1 MWSSHLIAY
10 IAGGFTL
17 FPVLALVF
25 ILVTHLNTL
34 LCDSTV
40 WKLSLSAFRT
50 RKIHLH
56 RVPAGS
62 ATVKEAAIAPNH
74 EQLYKVGWLRV
85 TREDNIGIPEPSLGD
100 MVKAF
105 IASKTNSRRKPAP
118 DYYFAVLRYSTL
130 FLYDSEKQ
138 LDCKGVII
146 VSNHN
151 VRIYPNGQQE
161 HEVFSRPSSIKLEKK
176 TNSVPS
182 DKDNNPLMDDDSL
195 ENSSY
200 FLNCERCIEKEDWY
214 FALRRASKLPAN
226 KPTEYLERIHES
238 THFDQAAMNQLIA
251 TIHSDEHHF
260 HTQWLNALLGRI
272 FFAVYK
278 TNVVKQ
284 FLYQKV
290 VTKINKLNEKT
301 PPFLGDIRVRSVQ
314 VGQALPYFTQPR
326 LLGIGPSGELTGECN
341 INYSGGFKLEI
352 DTLVKWKYSDR
363 LRPLNLNIILALTL
377 NKMKGKVLFKIKEPP
392 TNRLWFGFYEAP
404 DMDWA
409 VEPVVWDKRVGYS
422 LIIKTIEA
430 KLKEMVM
437 ENMVLPNMD
446 DFPFFPTDSAGGIFG
461 PEDAIATGKD
471 PSSSTSSAA
480 TFTPLQDK
488 LSEQLASNAAV
499 PNTSVSSS
507 DDLPATTNHQPYL
520 QDANLMSSSQSLPDL
535 FSGVAPDM
543 HSQYELASNS
553 AMDSAHS
560 SAKPMRSSSTMSR
573 RWFAGKDKPLAS
585 PTASEPSVPISSSPL
600 RTSTLMGFA
609 GSFLTRRKL
618 SPPSIGDN
626 DIEEP
631 APAQQQNSTFVKPS
645 PSSGIAIPIRSGS
658 IVERDEIFST
668 TPDSLQ
674 STVSSYPIHGYSAS
688 VRSGSESDEVLNG
701 YSSSSGSRGGVFSSS
716 ISLSL
721 NSPTLSVSD
730 KRVDDVEDRLL
741 LSASASTTTTR
752 LRSKSTASL
761 AVSEVNVNAPTVTG
775 DNGVDERLRGNAQQR
790 SLERKSELVAVKCST
805 IEEKASSID
814 AHTKEEEATEGF

>member
-1 MWSSHLIAY
+1 MWSSYLIAY

-17 FPVLALVF
+17 FPALALVF
-25 ILVTHLNTL
+25 ILLAHLNTL

-40 WKLSLSAFRT
+40 WKLGLSAFRT
-50 RKIHLH
+50 SKIHIH
-56 RVPAGS
+56 RVPA
-62 ATVKEAAIAPNH
+62 AAAKDPTPNY
-74 EQLYKVGWLRV
+74 EPNLLAQQLYKVGWLRV
-85 TREDNIGIPEPSLGD
+85 TREDNVAIPEPSLGE

-105 IASKTNSRRKPAP
+105 IASKTNSRRKPAT

-146 VSNHN
+146 VCNHN
-151 VRIYPNGQQE
+151 VRIYPNGLQE
-161 HEVFSRPSSIKLEKK
+161 HEVFSRPNCIKLEKK
-176 TNSVPS
+176 TGSVPS

-226 KPTEYLERIHES
+226 KPTENLEKIQES

-260 HTQWLNALLGRI
+260 QTQWLNALLGRI

-278 TNVVKQ
+278 TNVVKR

-301 PPFLGDIRVRSVQ
+301 PPFLGDIRVRSVH
-314 VGQALPYFTQPR
+314 VGQAIPFFTQPR
-326 LLGIGPSGELTGECN
+326 LLGLGPSGELTGECN
-341 INYSGGFKLEI
+341 INYSGGFRLEI

-377 NKMKGKVLFKIKEPP
+377 NKIQGKVLFKIKEPP
-392 TNRLWFGFYEAP
+392 TNRLWFGFYETP

-461 PEDAIATGKD
+461 PEEPTTTANKDATKLG
-471 PSSSTSSAA
+471 SYT
-480 TFTPLQDK
+480 TVQDK
-488 LSEQLASNAAV
+488 LAEQLPANAPA
-499 PNTSVSSS
+499 PSTSVPSDNLPETHDQYLNDSS
-507 DDLPATTNHQPYL
+507 
-520 QDANLMSSSQSLPDL
+520 LMPSLQSLPDL
-535 FSGVAPDM
+535 FSAPPDM
-543 HSQYELASNS
+543 HSQYELAANS
-553 AMDSAHS
+553 ALDSAHTS
-560 SAKPMRSSSTMSR
+560 SAKPARSSSTTTR
-573 RWFAGKDKPLAS
+573 RWFTAKEKPIAS
-585 PTASEPSVPISSSPL
+585 PTASEPSMPVSSSPL
-600 RTSTLMGFA
+600 RQSTLMGFA
-609 GSFLTRRKL
+609 GSFLTRRKI
-618 SPPSIGDN
+618 SPTSIGN
-626 DIEEP
+626 DVEEP
-631 APAQQQNSTFVKPS
+631 APAQQQNSTFVKSS
-645 PSSGIAIPIRSGS
+645 PSIAIPNHHNS
-658 IVERDEIFST
+658 EREREEMFST
-668 TPDSLQ
+668 TPDSFQ
-674 STVSSYPIHGYSAS
+674 STTPSCSLHGYSSS
-688 VRSGSESDEVLNG
+688 VRSESESDELTNG
-701 YSSSSGSRGGVFSSS
+701 YGSSGSRGVFSSS
-716 ISLSL
+716 LTLSL

-730 KRVDDVEDRLL
+730 KPVDEVDDRLL
-741 LSASASTTTTR
+741 LSSSSTTTKR
-752 LRSKSTASL
+752 LRSKSTASQ
-761 AVSEVNVNAPTVTG
+761 AVSEVNVSAPTATV
-775 DNGVDERLRGNAQQR
+775 DNRLDALFKGTEQR
-790 SLERKSELVAVKCST
+790 SEKKRDSVPLT
-805 IEEKASSID
+805 EEKPPPTEYTR
-814 AHTKEEEATEGF
+814 TKQEEATEA